1 MGTIAARQC
10 RDIMYNT
17 EHVIA
22 VELLCA
28 AQAVDL
34 VSRQKGLFP
43 VEGTRTAWE
52 VIREKIPYLD
62 SDRQLSKD
70 IAAVAAM
77 VRSGEIVTAVE
88 AVVGELK

>member
-10 RDIMYNT
+10 RDIMFNT

-34 VSRQKGLFP
+34 LKLQKGLSP
-43 VEGTRTAWE
+43 SGGTLAAWQ
-52 VIREKIPYLD
+52 VIRESVPYLEN
-62 SDRQLSKD
+62 DRQISKD
-70 IAAVAAM
+70 IETMTAL
-77 VRSGEIVTAVE
+77 VRSGEIVSRVE
-88 AVVGELK
+88 SVVGELK